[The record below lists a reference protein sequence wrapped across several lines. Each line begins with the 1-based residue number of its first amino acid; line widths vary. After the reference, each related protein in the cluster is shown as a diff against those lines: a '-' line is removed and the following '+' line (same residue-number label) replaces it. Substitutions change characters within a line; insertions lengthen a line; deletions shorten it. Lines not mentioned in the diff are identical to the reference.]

1 MRIATLSN
9 AAVIHTRR
17 WVEHFRARGHSVA
30 VWSLERGPEGL
41 EARALPRASLPNFLR
56 YPLAAG
62 PLRRA
67 LAEFRPDLIDAHY
80 VPNYG
85 VIASLSG
92 FRPISVAAWGSDLLV
107 AARRDPLQ
115 RLRARFVLRRA
126 DLVIADGGNLA
137 RAAVELG
144 APAERV
150 HAIPWG
156 VDLARFARPEAREP
170 ELLLSTRMH
179 EPVYDL
185 PTLLAGVAPV
195 LARRPGARLVVAGDG
210 SRRASLERLAGR
222 LLPSDRF
229 RFVGLLEPETLA
241 GWLAR
246 AAIYLSASRS
256 DSTSLVSDIEGNR
269 EWVSE
274 GEGARLFGPG
284 NAAGVTRAVES
295 VLDDPAWAERAR
307 AKNRRVIESRGDWSA
322 NMSRIESMFES
333 LVRGYGPAGAD
344 RAGRRAPGGG
354 APDPEPGATR

>member
-126 DLVIADGGNLA
+126 DLVIADGGDLA

-170 ELLLSTRMH
+170 
-179 EPVYDL
+179 
-185 PTLLAGVAPV
+185 AGVGRSPEGTRKDERETLGREPGSQALGLTPSRCARVRVRCHSRDRCPV
-195 LARRPGARLVVAGDG
+195 LGG
-210 SRRASLERLAGR
+210 
-222 LLPSDRF
+222 
-229 RFVGLLEPETLA
+229 
-241 GWLAR
+241 
-246 AAIYLSASRS
+246 
-256 DSTSLVSDIEGNR
+256 
-269 EWVSE
+269 
-274 GEGARLFGPG
+274 
-284 NAAGVTRAVES
+284 
-295 VLDDPAWAERAR
+295 
-307 AKNRRVIESRGDWSA
+307 
-322 NMSRIESMFES
+322 
-333 LVRGYGPAGAD
+333 AGAQTWW
-344 RAGRRAPGGG
+344 RALA
-354 APDPEPGATR
+354 AL

>member
-92 FRPISVAAWGSDLLV
+92 FRPLSVAAWGSDLLV

-126 DLVIADGGNLA
+126 DLVIADSGNLA

-150 HAIPWG
+150 HAVPWG
-156 VDLARFARPEAREP
+156 VDLARFTRREAPEP

-195 LARRPGARLVVAGDG
+195 LARRPAARLVVAGDG

-256 DSTSLVSDIEGNR
+256 DSTSLSLLEAMASGAVPVVSDIEGNR
-269 EWVSE
+269 EWVRD
-274 GEGARLFGPG
+274 GDGARLFPPG
-284 NAAGVTRAVES
+284 DAAG
-295 VLDDPAWAERAR
+295 LAR
-307 AKNRRVIESRGDWSA
+307 AIEAAMADDGWRDSAREHNRGVVEARGDWSR
-322 NMSRIESMFES
+322 NMGRVEGLFRE
-333 LVRGYGPAGAD
+333 LAARRG
-344 RAGRRAPGGG
+344 
-354 APDPEPGATR
+354 